1 MAPDPVR
8 QPELPVPRDGERGY
22 EPIGPRGPDWR
33 GPLRRVGGGIVILL
47 GLAAK
52 LGSLAKFAALFVA
65 FGGYALIWGWR
76 FALGVILLLFAHEMG
91 HFLEA
96 TRERLN
102 PSWPVFIPFL
112 GAYVKHTRGNPWQ
125 TAKVALAGP
134 DPRRPRRPRLLPRR
148 PEQRLAAAPRARL
161 LRLPAEPDQPAAV
174 RDPRRRL
181 DLALDPLPLA
191 RGRAREGDR
200 LGRAV
205 RRNGDPAGD
214 RRVRRVRAAAPA
226 LASALSARGCRPCR
240 RARPTGRRARCTSR
254 PDRRRTCRGRARPIA
269 RPASRRGRAP

>member
-65 FGGYALIWGWR
+65 FGGYALIWGWP

-134 DPRRPRRPRLLPRR
+134 ILGGIAGLACYLVGRSNGSQLLLALAYFGFLLNLINLLPFGI
-148 PEQRLAAAPRARL
+148 L
-161 LRLPAEPDQPAAV
+161 DGGV
-174 RDPRRRL
+174 
-181 DLALDPLPLA
+181 DLAFDPLPLA

-205 RRNGDPAGD
+205 RRNGDSAGD

-226 LASALSARGCRPCR
+226 LASALSARGCRPRR
-240 RARPTGRRARCTSR
+240 RARPTGRRASLYV
-254 PDRRRTCRGRARPIA
+254 
-269 RPASRRGRAP
+269 AS

>member
-8 QPELPVPRDGERGY
+8 QPELPQVGDGERGY

-65 FGGYALIWGWR
+65 FGGYALIWGWP

-134 DPRRPRRPRLLPRR
+134 ILGGLAGLACYLVGRSNGSQLLLALAYFAFLLNLINLLPFGILDGGSIWRSTR
-148 PEQRLAAAPRARL
+148 FLWLGGGREKAIVSGALYAATAILLAIGAFGAYVPQHRL
-161 LRLPAEPDQPAAV
+161 
-174 RDPRRRL
+174 
-181 DLALDPLPLA
+181 
-191 RGRAREGDR
+191 
-200 LGRAV
+200 
-205 RRNGDPAGD
+205 
-214 RRVRRVRAAAPA
+214 
-226 LASALSARGCRPCR
+226 
-240 RARPTGRRARCTSR
+240 
-254 PDRRRTCRGRARPIA
+254 
-269 RPASRRGRAP
+269 